1 MTVLRLFGFV
11 TLTALVLSTI
21 AASPGASFS
30 AFRDYPSLMLVV
42 GGTFAILMIACDGN
56 DWRNACRLLTGPRKS
71 LDRGGNLSAARF
83 FGQASRAAIATGVI
97 GHLIGLII
105 MLGQLDDPD
114 ALGPGMA
121 VSLISALY
129 GLALSEFFF
138 VPMQTTALK
147 RAESDEQP
155 SAVRAVPLLLTI
167 FVTFSIA
174 SFFVLL
180 VSMMR

>member
-1 MTVLRLFGFV
+1 MTLLRLFGFV

-21 AASPGASFS
+21 AASPGA
-30 AFRDYPSLMLVV
+30 AFFAFVDYPSLMLVV
-42 GGTFAILMIACDGN
+42 GGTFAVLMIACDVD
-56 DWRNACRLLTGPRKS
+56 DWRNARRVVIGPRKA
-71 LDRGGNLSAARF
+71 LDRGGYRSAARF
-83 FGQASRAAIATGVI
+83 FGQASRAAIAMGVI

-105 MLGQLDDPD
+105 MLGQFNDPN

-129 GLALSEFFF
+129 GLGLSEFFF

-155 SAVRAVPLLLTI
+155 GVGRATPLVLMLFVI
-167 FVTFSIA
+167 FSVGLFC
-174 SFFVLL
+174 VLL
-180 VSMMR
+180 VSMM

>member
-1 MTVLRLFGFV
+1 M
-11 TLTALVLSTI
+11 
-21 AASPGASFS
+21 
-30 AFRDYPSLMLVV
+30 
-42 GGTFAILMIACDGN
+42 
-56 DWRNACRLLTGPRKS
+56 
-71 LDRGGNLSAARF
+71 
-83 FGQASRAAIATGVI
+83 
-97 GHLIGLII
+97 IGLII

-121 VSLISALY
+121 ISLISALY

-155 SAVRAVPLLLTI
+155 SAVRAVPLVLMVFI
-167 FVTFSIA
+167 TFSIA

-180 VSMMR
+180 LSLMR